1 MAGKRGNSEG
11 SIRKRSDGRWEARLI
26 LEDGSRRSLY
36 GRTRQ
41 EAVRLLAEA
50 LRKREQGITDL
61 GDRQTVEQFM
71 TSWTELAKHTIKPR
85 TWRRY
90 GEIVRLHIL
99 PTLGTVPLAKL
110 TAQQVQLLYARKL
123 EEGLAPATV
132 RQLHATL

>member
-11 SIRKRSDGRWEARLI
+11 SIRKRADGRWEARLI

-50 LRKREQGITDL
+50 LREKERGITAL
-61 GDRQTVEQFM
+61 GDRQMVEQFM
-71 TSWTELAKHTIKPR
+71 TSWTELARHTIKPR

-90 GEIVRLHIL
+90 CEFVRLHIV
-99 PTLGTVPLAKL
+99 PTLGTIPLTKL
-110 TAQQVQLLYARKL
+110 PPSRYNCSTRGNWKK
-123 EEGLAPATV
+123 GL
-132 RQLHATL
+132 RQPRCINSMLP